1 MSAAPQRGRRR
12 AEPERRPSIFGLAPA
27 RTGSPAGSRARTR
40 DAGTAG
46 AGSAVSTTAKCMA
59 AVAVL
64 AALVAGGAVA
74 QQVGTQQVGTQQAAG
89 ENLGSLLSATST
101 STTAPAVSAPLDA
114 AISFSGPSISS
125 SAKPTGAALKAE
137 SNDVKADASKSPSS
151 STAPSGDDPAAAQA
165 YAAGQLGSFGWGA
178 DQMSCLTQLWQR
190 ESEWL
195 TSAEN
200 ASSGAYGIAQSLP
213 ASKMEATGSDWSTNY
228 ETQIRW
234 GMGYIQQRYGSP
246 CGAWGHSNSV
256 GWY

>member
-12 AEPERRPSIFGLAPA
+12 AEPERRPSIFGLAST
-27 RTGSPAGSRARTR
+27 RTGSPAGARARTR
-40 DAGTAG
+40 AAGPSG
-46 AGSAVSTTAKCMA
+46 AVSAVTTTAKCMA

-64 AALVAGGAVA
+64 GALVAGGAVA
-74 QQVGTQQVGTQQAAG
+74 QQVGTQQAAG
-89 ENLGSLLSATST
+89 ANPGSLVSAA

-114 AISFSGPSISS
+114 PISFSGPSISS
-125 SAKPTGAALKAE
+125 SSKPAGAALKAE
-137 SNDVKADASKSPSS
+137 SNDVKADATSTAAASKP
-151 STAPSGDDPAAAQA
+151 APSGDDPAAAQA
-165 YAAGQLGSFGWGA
+165 YAAGQLSSFGWGA